1 MARFR
6 RSGGSPSATAMV
18 GSALAIT
25 VAFIVCMSIADPM
38 IAAGS
43 AITYRELQQHVAACR
58 DRLYA
63 AGVRVGDRVSIFSRN
78 SADYI
83 YAYMAIASLG
93 AIAPFLTRAVFDDA
107 LIPVRADGAIGSPDL
122 ERLYWLVAGLIAIPL
137 VSALIGVGQTYLTNR
152 IGNSAMADLR
162 VALFEHLEKMELA
175 FFTSTKTGDIQTSR
189 SGPAPSRP
197 GSTTRWSSP
206 TAACWRT
213 GSDRRRPM

>member
-1 MARFR
+1 MPAEDLARP
-6 RSGGSPSATAMV
+6 GVAGSPGQPMLRRI
-18 GSALAIT
+18 GSLLAPYRWWLALVLVT
-25 VAFIVCMSIADPM
+25 V
-38 IAAGS
+38 
-43 AITYRELQQHVAACR
+43 L
-58 DRLYA
+58 
-63 AGVRVGDRVSIFSRN
+63 VS
-78 SADYI
+78 
-83 YAYMAIASLG
+83 ASLG

-107 LIPVRADGAIGSPDL
+107 LFPVGADGAIGSPDL

-162 VALFEHLEKMELA
+162 VALFEHPEKMELA
-175 FFTSTKTGDIQTSR
+175 FFTSTKTGDIQTSS

-213 GSDRRRPM
+213 GRTAEGRCEPLTQPSSEP

>member
-1 MARFR
+1 MPAEDLARP
-6 RSGGSPSATAMV
+6 GVAGSPGQPMLRRI
-18 GSALAIT
+18 GSLLAPYRWWLALVLVT
-25 VAFIVCMSIADPM
+25 V
-38 IAAGS
+38 
-43 AITYRELQQHVAACR
+43 L
-58 DRLYA
+58 
-63 AGVRVGDRVSIFSRN
+63 VS
-78 SADYI
+78 
-83 YAYMAIASLG
+83 ASLG
-93 AIAPFLTRAVFDDA
+93 AIAQFLTRAVFDDA
-107 LIPVRADGAIGSPDL
+107 LFPVGADGAIGSPDL

-175 FFTSTKTGDIQTSR
+175 FFTSTKTGDIQTSS